1 MSESHTLLEE
11 SDSKD
16 IKKLVKGLA
25 GAFGLVFG
33 IVGGLACVILMNQI
47 APDFQL
53 NSLRFII
60 GLTFSITSLIITR
73 KLPKIEKK
81 NVKWQ
86 IVVAFFN
93 LSLNLGGYSHYLKV
107 ITFTGTR
114 SLQIGWGIIFALILS
129 KIILKVKIHWW
140 RIVIIVFII
149 SGVSMVLSSQTFQ
162 NSNCLET
169 NPGYEIQNGSV
180 PVVFESNPEK
190 EWIPDAYNNSE
201 ARRIIEKTLYRD
213 EERSFVGTF
222 HNSSGDTVS
231 RKDLNVPETCH
242 TSVTTVIAIIVITL
256 SMFCSCMESITIAGT
271 GLRELCFWYH
281 VFAQFSLYLRKY
293 NYS

>member
-114 SLQIGWGIIFALILS
+114 SLQIGWGIIVALILS
-129 KIILKVKIHWW
+129 KIILKVKIHCW

-180 PVVFESNPEK
+180 PVAFESNPEK

-213 EERSFVGTF
+213 GERSFVGTF
-222 HNSSGDTVS
+222 YNSSGDTVS
-231 RKDLNVPETCH
+231 RNLNVPETCH

>member
-1 MSESHTLLEE
+1 MHLTKTLNIICIYYFFIFDPSNLIFLLLYKFWIYHATFQLFLKEERAMSESHTLLEE

-16 IKKLVKGLA
+16 IKKLVKGLT

-73 KLPKIEKK
+73 KLPKIDKK

-114 SLQIGWGIIFALILS
+114 SLQIGW
-129 KIILKVKIHWW
+129 
-140 RIVIIVFII
+140 
-149 SGVSMVLSSQTFQ
+149 
-162 NSNCLET
+162 
-169 NPGYEIQNGSV
+169 
-180 PVVFESNPEK
+180 ES
-190 EWIPDAYNNSE
+190 
-201 ARRIIEKTLYRD
+201 
-213 EERSFVGTF
+213 
-222 HNSSGDTVS
+222 
-231 RKDLNVPETCH
+231 
-242 TSVTTVIAIIVITL
+242 
-256 SMFCSCMESITIAGT
+256 
-271 GLRELCFWYH
+271 
-281 VFAQFSLYLRKY
+281 YLH
-293 NYS
+293 